1 VNEIDTTQ
9 RSIELPFSGEI
20 DNNYYEGLLDKE
32 DKAILDGFDMALETI
47 TDAWCNLDENDIEL
61 VRAGLDPKEVNEE
74 VLDFDDLSDEW
85 AYLTKETRL
94 VAQLKWHI
102 EEYLE
107 TMRSEFVV
115 SMIDN
120 MDEKK
125 YRKRYKKVFGK
136 DCRVC
141 SPKE

>member
-1 VNEIDTTQ
+1 M
-9 RSIELPFSGEI
+9 

-32 DKAILDGFDMALETI
+32 DKAILRGIDMALEAI
-47 TDAWCNLDENDIEL
+47 TDAWYNLDENDIEL
-61 VRAGLDPKEVNEE
+61 VRAGFDPKEVNEE

-85 AYLTKETRL
+85 SYLTKETRL

-136 DCRVC
+136 DCGVC

>member
-1 VNEIDTTQ
+1 MNEIDTTQ
-9 RSIELPFSGEI
+9 RSIELPFSGEM
-20 DNNYYEGLLDKE
+20 DNNYYEGLLDKN
-32 DKAILDGFDMALETI
+32 DQAILDGFDMAMETI
-47 TDAWCNLDENDIEL
+47 TDAWYNLDENDIEL
-61 VRAGLDPKEVNEE
+61 VRAGLDPKDVNEE

-85 AYLTKETRL
+85 DCLTKETRL

-115 SMIDN
+115 SAIDG

>member
-1 VNEIDTTQ
+1 MNEIDTTQ

-20 DNNYYEGLLDKE
+20 DNNYYEGLLDKN
-32 DKAILDGFDMALETI
+32 DKAILRGIDMALETI
-47 TDAWCNLDENDIEL
+47 TDAWYNLDENDIEL
-61 VRAGLDPKEVNEE
+61 VRAGLDPKEIDVDN
-74 VLDFDDLSDEW
+74 FGYDDLSDVWE
-85 AYLTKETRL
+85 YLSKETRL
-94 VAQLKWHI
+94 AVQLKWHI